1 MYAYVIHLS
10 CAIDVFFSIYFRCY
24 EFKDIKKHEVNT
36 YTCTHREN
44 YVGLSSMK
52 RKLLKVG

>member
-1 MYAYVIHLS
+1 MYLVQWMS
-10 CAIDVFFSIYFRCY
+10 FSIYFVCY
-24 EFKDIKKHEVNT
+24 EFKEIKKHEVNT
-36 YTCTHREN
+36 NTCTHREN